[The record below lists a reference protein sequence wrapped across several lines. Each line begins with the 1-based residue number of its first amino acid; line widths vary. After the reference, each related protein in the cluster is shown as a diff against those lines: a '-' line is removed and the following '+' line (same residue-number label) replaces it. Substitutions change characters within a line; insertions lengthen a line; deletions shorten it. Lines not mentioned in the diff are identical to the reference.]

1 MVSLR
6 LRKNHDGNGDIIVRG
21 VVVVVIM
28 MLMMCSANRI
38 GVFCGEGVS
47 VCVAG
52 GVDVAD
58 GGGGGD
64 NVFCSKVCPPWL
76 SCCSSL

>member
-1 MVSLR
+1 M
-6 LRKNHDGNGDIIVRG
+6 IV
-21 VVVVVIM
+21 V
-28 MLMMCSANRI
+28 LMMCSVNRR
-38 GVFCGEGVS
+38 GVFCGDGVG
-47 VCVAG
+47 VCVVG
-52 GVDVAD
+52 EV